1 MASVRRRTRMPGG
14 RHGAGPTIAA
24 LPDLLMDPG
33 VWAASADFDRSV
45 LQVELGLRM
54 TDAGIGGCAL
64 HATGP
69 VPRR

>member
-1 MASVRRRTRMPGG
+1 
-14 RHGAGPTIAA
+14 
-24 LPDLLMDPG
+24 MDPG

>member
-33 VWAASADFDRSV
+33 VWAASADFDRSA

-54 TDAGIGGCAL
+54 TDAEMDEV
-64 HATGP
+64 HSTGP
-69 VPRR
+69 VPRRWG